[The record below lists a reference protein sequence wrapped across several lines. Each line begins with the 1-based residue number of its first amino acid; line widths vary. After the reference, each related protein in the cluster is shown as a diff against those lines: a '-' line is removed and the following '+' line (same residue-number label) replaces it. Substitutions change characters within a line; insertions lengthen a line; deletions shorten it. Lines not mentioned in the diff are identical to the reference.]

1 VTGAFGFVSSAATD
15 SWWRS
20 FVTEETALSSGS
32 VTRSPLFFV
41 YKTPYGKHGMR
52 NRDVNTTFPEN
63 LRDPVDAQPAALRFQ
78 DLTLELS

>member
-1 VTGAFGFVSSAATD
+1 
-15 SWWRS
+15 
-20 FVTEETALSSGS
+20 
-32 VTRSPLFFV
+32 
-41 YKTPYGKHGMR
+41 MR